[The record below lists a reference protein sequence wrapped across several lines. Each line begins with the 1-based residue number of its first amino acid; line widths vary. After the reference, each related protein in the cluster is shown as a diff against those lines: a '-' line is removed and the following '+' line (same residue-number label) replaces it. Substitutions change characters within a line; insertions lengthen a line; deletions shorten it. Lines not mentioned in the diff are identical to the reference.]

1 VSPSSA
7 LRTQNVRDYRIDV
20 LRGISILL
28 VLILHFH
35 LAYNLANSPFAT
47 WVSAKF
53 VEAVARNGN
62 YGVTIFFVISGFLIT
77 STSLRRF
84 GALGNISARKFYAF
98 RFARIFPCLLLILA
112 IITSLGLA
120 GVEYFKSNGAKDV
133 SFLTADF
140 SVLTFWHNVLMAQ
153 VGYFNYGLNILWS
166 LSVEEVFYLVFP
178 LLSLLLRRDAWILCV
193 WAAAIIFGPIYR
205 SHHAD
210 DEIKFLYGYFACF
223 DAIAMG
229 CGVALLSRKTQ
240 VGHAVGRLV
249 GPEVVRRPVQRLV
262 QLAACAFIAWI
273 YLRRDIDGSAIFGP
287 SLVAAGTALFLFVEG
302 AAQSSSAEAHSQNLF
317 QQLLRPLAWFGSHS
331 YELYLFHIVVLA
343 FMRNIYERHSLP
355 ASYKPLWLL
364 FFLLLA
370 TLLAALIARFYS
382 EPLNARIRGWLIPRP
397 VQEGL
402 ASPRTK

>member
-1 VSPSSA
+1 MSRSPA
-7 LRTQNVRDYRIDV
+7 LRTRNVRDYRIDV
-20 LRGISILL
+20 LRGVSILL

-35 LAYNLANSPFAT
+35 LAYNLAKSSFASWFSPN
-47 WVSAKF
+47 F
-53 VEAVARNGN
+53 VTAVARNGN

-84 GALGNISARKFYAF
+84 GSLGKISARKFYTF

-112 IITSLGLA
+112 VITSLGLA
-120 GVEYFKSNGAKDV
+120 GVPYFKSDGAKDV

-140 SVLTFWHNVLMAQ
+140 SVLTFWHNVLMAK

-178 LLSLLLRRDAWILCV
+178 LLCLLLRRDALILCV
-193 WAAAIIFGPIYR
+193 WLAAIIFGPIYR

-229 CGVALLSRKTQ
+229 CCVALLSRSSL
-240 VGHAVGRLV
+240 VRDVFRRPIGRL
-249 GPEVVRRPVQRLV
+249 L

-273 YLRRDIDGSAIFGP
+273 YLRKDIDSAAIFGP

-302 AAQSSSAEAHSQNLF
+302 AIQGSSAEVHSQNLL
-317 QQLLRPLAWFGSHS
+317 QRLLTPLAWFGSHS

-343 FMRNIYERHSLP
+343 FMRNAYDRHTLP
-355 ASYKPLWLL
+355 ASDKPLWFLL
-364 FFLLLA
+364 FLLLA
-370 TLLAALIARFYS
+370 TLLAALMARLYS
-382 EPLNARIRGWLIPRP
+382 EPLNARIRLSLMPGSAQKGWAT
-397 VQEGL
+397 Q
-402 ASPRTK
+402 RTE

>member
-1 VSPSSA
+1 VLPSPA
-7 LRTQNVRDYRIDV
+7 PRTQNVRDYRIDV

-35 LAYNLANSPFAT
+35 LAYNLAKGPFAS
-47 WVSAKF
+47 VMSAKF

-84 GALGNISARKFYAF
+84 GSLGTISARKFYAF
-98 RFARIFPCLLLILA
+98 RFARIFPCLLLILTV
-112 IITSLGLA
+112 ITSLGLA
-120 GVEYFKSNGAKDV
+120 GVPYFKSDGAKDV

-140 SVLTFWHNVLMAQ
+140 SVLTFWHNVLMAK

-166 LSVEEVFYLVFP
+166 LSVEEVFYLLFP
-178 LLSLLLRRDAWILCV
+178 LLCLLLRRDALILCV

-229 CGVALLSRKTQ
+229 CCVALLSRKIQ
-240 VGHAVGRLV
+240 VS
-249 GPEVVRRPVQRLV
+249 EVVRRLV

-273 YLRRDIDGSAIFGP
+273 YLSKDIDSNAIFGP
-287 SLVAAGTALFLFVEG
+287 TLVAGGAALFLFVEG
-302 AAQSSSAEAHSQNLF
+302 ASQSSSAEVHSQNLL
-317 QQLLRPLAWFGSHS
+317 QRLLTPLAWFGSHS

-343 FMRNIYERHSLP
+343 FMRNIYDRHTLR
-355 ASYKPLWLL
+355 AGDKPLWLL
-364 FFLLLA
+364 LFLLLA
-370 TLLAALIARFYS
+370 TLLAALIARLYS
-382 EPLNARIRGWLIPRP
+382 EPLNARIRSLLIPRS

-402 ASPRTK
+402 VSERTE

>member
-1 VSPSSA
+1 VSPSPA

-20 LRGISILL
+20 LRGISIFL

-35 LAYNLANSPFAT
+35 LAYNLAKSPFAS
-47 WVSAKF
+47 VLSAKF

-84 GALGNISARKFYAF
+84 GSLGAISAKKFYAF

-120 GVEYFKSNGAKDV
+120 GVPYFKSDGAKDV

-140 SVLTFWHNVLMAQ
+140 SVLTFWHNVLMAK

-178 LLSLLLRRDAWILCV
+178 LLCLLLRRDALILCV

-229 CGVALLSRKTQ
+229 CCVALLSRKTQ
-240 VGHAVGRLV
+240 VSNLFR
-249 GPEVVRRPVQRLV
+249 RLV
-262 QLAACAFIAWI
+262 QVAACASIAWI
-273 YLRRDIDGSAIFGP
+273 YLRKDIDSAAIFGP
-287 SLVAAGTALFLFVEG
+287 TLVAAGTALFLFVEG
-302 AAQSSSAEAHSQNLF
+302 AAQDSSAVARSQNLL
-317 QQLLRPLAWFGSHS
+317 QRLLMPLGWFGSHS

-343 FMRNIYERHSLP
+343 FMRNVYDRHALP
-355 ASYKPLWLL
+355 PNAKPLWLL
-364 FFLLLA
+364 LFLLLA
-370 TLLAALIARFYS
+370 TLLATLIARLYS
-382 EPLNARIRGWLIPRP
+382 EPLNARIRSLWIPKS

-402 ASPRTK
+402 VSQRTD